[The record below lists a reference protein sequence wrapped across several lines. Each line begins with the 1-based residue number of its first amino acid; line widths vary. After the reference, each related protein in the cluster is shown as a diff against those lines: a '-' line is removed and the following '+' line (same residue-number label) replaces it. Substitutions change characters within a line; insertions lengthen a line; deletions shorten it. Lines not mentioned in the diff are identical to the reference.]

1 MTVGN
6 CKQKKKTRAIKST
19 FMLHESQNICFIV
32 DNPEKNKQDPKSVN
46 QTSDPAASYPQIYF
60 LISSV
65 SPKV

>member
-32 DNPEKNKQDPKSVN
+32 DNPEN
-46 QTSDPAASYPQIYF
+46 F
-60 LISSV
+60 V
-65 SPKV
+65 SFTKGLNSNRIGQFKES